1 MKNNDF
7 RKKIKEFSLISVGC
21 FFVLGLVWFVLYFKI
36 TGIVS
41 EHISSQI
48 SDFAETLADGVD
60 DKLVEEIEKLER
72 LAVLADEDES
82 KDFLTQLSVEGEQYG
97 LVRINGETVFGESLD
112 FVEYEG
118 IRESFHGNAA
128 VCYGKDGRV
137 VFSVPVFNGNNVKY
151 ALYKSYTKDTFIAE
165 MDLVC
170 QGEGGYVCVV
180 SGSGKCIAHSENWP
194 EAEKFLVRPDIV
206 ALGKELKSIMNVQP
220 SAALALGDGNYLFVA
235 ELSYSDFYVLG
246 VLPEDALGSDIFV
259 IQPLTTWAF
268 GMLWILVVVIVVYM
282 FNAEKKAKESDRLRE
297 AKTLAEEAN
306 RAKSD
311 FLANMSHEIRTPI
324 NAIIGMNEMILRE
337 CGDGEIIGY
346 SEDIRKASHNLLD
359 IINDVLDLSKI
370 ESGKMNIEEAPYSI
384 KELVDS
390 VDNII
395 RIKAEQKQLELEVE
409 IDKEL
414 PDTLMGDAVRI
425 RQIVTNL
432 LTNAVKYTNEGRIS
446 LNVYR
451 IPGGEKDFK
460 LGISVADTGI
470 GISSEDMEKLFSRFE
485 RIDLTKH
492 RDIEGTGLGLCI
504 TKLLVELMGGNIDVK
519 SVYGS
524 GSEFTVVIPQMI
536 AGEKEKLQLAEKVK
550 VRHFTACKSKVL
562 VVDDNSMN
570 LRVVS
575 GLMKRNKIV
584 PDTAGSGSE
593 CIKLCREKK
602 YDLILMDHMMP
613 YPDGIETLN
622 LIQEDKNGQN
632 GETPVVVL
640 TANAIAGVKEKYLEV
655 GFVDYLSKPV
665 EPEALEIMMMR
676 LLPQEH
682 LIFEDDE
689 MSESE
694 VLEEA
699 IHTESDEII
708 LPMLGLK
715 FCGGSKELYNDILK
729 SYCEEGAK
737 YRKQLAE
744 AFEQK
749 DWSRYTIIAHALKST
764 SLNIG
769 AEGFSELAKKNEN
782 AAKAQNVQELED
794 GFADFISELDK
805 VLAEAEGLIYVEE
818 AKKEA
823 DVTVEKY
830 QEMLA
835 KLLGHVQDYEMLE
848 ALHCVDSL
856 RQMTTGAAT
865 LKNDELDKIEAAVNE
880 FNYMEAEEIL
890 KLFIQKHSLEM

>member
-7 RKKIKEFSLISVGC
+7 RKKVKEFSLISVSC
-21 FFVLGLVWFVLYFKI
+21 FLVLGLVWFVLYFKI
-36 TGIVS
+36 AGIVS
-41 EHISSQI
+41 GHISSQV
-48 SDFAETLADGVD
+48 SDFAETLANGVD
-60 DKLVEEIEKLER
+60 DKLIAEIAQLER
-72 LAVLADEDES
+72 LASLADDNETEE
-82 KDFLTQLSVEGEQYG
+82 FLTQLSVEGEQYG
-97 LVRINGETVFGESLD
+97 MIRINGETVFGEPLD
-112 FVEYEG
+112 FVEFEG

-128 VCYGKDGRV
+128 VCYGTDGRM
-137 VFSVPVFNGNNVKY
+137 VFSVPVFHGNNVKY
-151 ALYKSYTKDTFIAE
+151 ALYKSYTKDAFITE
-165 MDLVC
+165 MELVC
-170 QGEGGYVCVV
+170 HNNDGYVCVV

-194 EAEKFLVRPDIV
+194 EAEKFLVQPDIV
-206 ALGKELKSIMNVQP
+206 ALGKELKKIMNVQP
-220 SAALALGDGNYLFVA
+220 SAAIALGDGNYLFVA

-268 GMLWILVVVIVVYM
+268 GMLWVLAVVIVVYM
-282 FNAEKKAKESDRLRE
+282 FNTEKKAKESDRLRE

-337 CGDGEIIGY
+337 CRDGEIVGY

-384 KELVDS
+384 RELVDS

-395 RIKAEQKQLELEVE
+395 RIKAEQKQLELDVE
-409 IDKEL
+409 IDEDL
-414 PDTLMGDAVRI
+414 PDALMGDAVRI
-425 RQIVTNL
+425 RQVVTNL

-446 LNVYR
+446 LNVYQ
-451 IPGGEKDFK
+451 IPGGEKDFQ

-470 GISSEDMEKLFSRFE
+470 GISPEDMEKLFGRFE
-485 RIDLTKH
+485 RIDLAKH

-504 TKLLVELMGGNIDVK
+504 TKLLVELMEGNIDVK

-524 GSEFTVVIPQMI
+524 GSEFTVVIPQEI
-536 AGEKEKLQLAEKVK
+536 AGEKEKLQLVEKVK
-550 VRHFTACKSKVL
+550 ARHFTAHNARVL

-613 YPDGIETLN
+613 YPDGIETLH

-632 GETPVVVL
+632 GETAVVVL
-640 TANAIAGVKEKYLEV
+640 TANAIAGVKEKYIKE

-676 LLPQEH
+676 LLPREYV
-682 LIFEDDE
+682 IFEDDE
-689 MSESE
+689 TSEVE
-694 VLEEA
+694 VLEESL
-699 IHTESDEII
+699 HTESDEII

-715 FCGGSKELYNDILK
+715 FSGGNKELYNDILK

-737 YRKQLAE
+737 YRKQLE
-744 AFEQK
+744 DAFKQK
-749 DWSRYTIIAHALKST
+749 DWSRYSIMAHALKST

-769 AEGFSELAKKNEN
+769 AEGFSELAKKHEK
-782 AAKAQNVQELED
+782 AAKTQNVKELET
-794 GFADFISELDK
+794 GFSDFINELER
-805 VLAEAEGLIYVEE
+805 VLTEAEGLIYVEE
-818 AKKEA
+818 AKKA
-823 DVTVEKY
+823 AGITVEKY
-830 QEMLA
+830 REMLE
-835 KLLGHVQDYEMLE
+835 KLLGHVRNYEMLE
-848 ALHCVDSL
+848 ALHSVESL
-856 RQMTTGAAT
+856 RQVTTDADT
-865 LKNDELDKIEAAVNE
+865 LKSEDLDKIEAAVNE
-880 FNYMEAEEIL
+880 FDYMEAEKIITP
-890 KLFIQKHSLEM
+890 FM